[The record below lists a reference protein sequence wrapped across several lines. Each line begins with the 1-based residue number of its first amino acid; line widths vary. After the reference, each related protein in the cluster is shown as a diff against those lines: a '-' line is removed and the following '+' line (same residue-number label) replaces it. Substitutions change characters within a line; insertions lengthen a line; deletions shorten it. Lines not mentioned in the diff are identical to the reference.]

1 VISTILTII
10 SGLFTFAGKLFEY
23 LYARQ
28 MVDAGKTAQQLED
41 FKGQVDAAK
50 KAVEARERVRWL
62 ALNDPSGL
70 MSDDAFVRPDD
81 K

>member
-1 VISTILTII
+1 
-10 SGLFTFAGKLFEY
+10 
-23 LYARQ
+23 